1 MIRVAVVGASKMA
14 KRVFLPVLAARED
27 VDLAVLVNRNPERR
41 EIVNSKYR
49 FTRAVES
56 VSDIERGE
64 VDCALLLTSEGYR
77 REPLEVL
84 LELGVDVLSEKP
96 MANDL
101 AEAEYFVGLAQ
112 KHERI
117 FMIGFNRR
125 FMPAYLKAKEFV
137 ADRPLMT
144 ARVWKHGAKLWEH
157 TLHVLDVLRWFCGEP
172 VDIQADGDFYE
183 KTGKERTAAA
193 IVRFDSGTIGLFD
206 TSNNYGM
213 RKDELEAHGENFS
226 VRVYAPDTV
235 MMYENKQELTYRHGK
250 DVWYAEAEVHYGF
263 TQETA
268 HFLECVQS
276 RAKPMCDCTDAI
288 KSHRLAHDIVEAM
301 RKRVKGREA

>member
-49 FTRAVES
+49 FTRAVAS
-56 VSDIERGE
+56 VNDIEPGE
-64 VDCALLLTSEGYR
+64 VDCALLLTGESYR

-84 LELGVDVLSEKP
+84 FELGVDVLSEKP

-101 AEAEYFVGLAQ
+101 AEAEYFVELAQ

-125 FMPAYLKAKEFV
+125 FMPVYLKAKEFV

-172 VDIQADGDFYE
+172 VDIQADGEFYE
-183 KTGKERTAAA
+183 ESGKERTAAA
-193 IVRFDSGTIGLFD
+193 IIRFDSGAMGLFD

-213 RKDELEAHGENFS
+213 RKDELEAHGENFT
-226 VRVYAPDTV
+226 VRVYSPDTV

-250 DVWYAEAEVHYGF
+250 DVWYTEAEVHYGF